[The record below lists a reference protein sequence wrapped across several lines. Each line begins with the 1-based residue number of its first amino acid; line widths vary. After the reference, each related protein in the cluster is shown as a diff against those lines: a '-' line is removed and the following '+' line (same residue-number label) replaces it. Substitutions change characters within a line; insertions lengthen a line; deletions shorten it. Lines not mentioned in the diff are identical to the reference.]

1 MSNTNDSK
9 TNIPKTDVSNIL
21 SNMPNTNSNTP
32 KTDVLNALKV
42 DDFDDLNLFLA
53 PKDLCWSV
61 PLPKPM
67 EKRNNN
73 SIYKP
78 ALRDNS
84 DYIERDDYWK
94 RKIRSMITMMI

>member
-1 MSNTNDSK
+1 MFSTRLRL
-9 TNIPKTDVSNIL
+9 TFPMFLRL
-21 SNMPNTNSNTP
+21 SFPNSNAS
-32 KTDVLNALKV
+32 KA

-53 PKDLCWSV
+53 PKDLCWSA
-61 PLPKPM
+61 PPPKPM

-73 SIYKP
+73 STYKP

-94 RKIRSMITMMI
+94 RKIRSMITMILVNSKIC